1 MNLLLKF
8 DSLFCFENNYY
19 IVLELK
25 AFKKEKE
32 FALKIIDEIV
42 NKYPEKIERIRN
54 SFTISVKFEQEF
66 LINLLFYLILN
77 YNLTLK
83 INNEVIRIKNY
94 NNDNYLKICCLIEE
108 FIKIETVRINNDSNF
123 FKK

>member
-32 FALKIIDEIV
+32 FALKIIDEIA
-42 NKYPEKIERIRN
+42 NKYPENIERIRN
-54 SFTISVKFEQEF
+54 PFTISVKFEQEF

-83 INNEVIRIKNY
+83 INNEVVRIKNY
-94 NNDNYLKICCLIEE
+94 NNDNYLKICYLIEE

-123 FKK
+123 LKK